1 MSFGFGTVFTTRLLK
16 TRLKAAPLSAHLNV
30 FTVARRELLW
40 LEFLAVTRG
49 HWIIRI
55 AQELLSLEHSREFL
69 SACQR
74 IEKVG

>member
-1 MSFGFGTVFTTRLLK
+1 MSFGFGIVFTTHLLK
-16 TRLKAAPLSAHLNV
+16 TRLKAALLSVHLNV
-30 FTVARRELLW
+30 FTVALRELPW

-55 AQELLSLEHSREFL
+55 VQELLSLEHRREFL